1 MGDFIENNNQSVQG
15 ILKCYEE
22 TNNIRLKGKII
33 SLLVKL
39 FQIIESQVDL
49 SCMTSEGKSRTN

>member
-1 MGDFIENNNQSVQG
+1 MGDFIENHNQSVQG

-22 TNNIRLKGKII
+22 TNNIKLKGKII

-39 FQIIESQVDL
+39 FKIIENQVDL
-49 SCMTSEGKSRTN
+49 SYMTSEGKSRTN